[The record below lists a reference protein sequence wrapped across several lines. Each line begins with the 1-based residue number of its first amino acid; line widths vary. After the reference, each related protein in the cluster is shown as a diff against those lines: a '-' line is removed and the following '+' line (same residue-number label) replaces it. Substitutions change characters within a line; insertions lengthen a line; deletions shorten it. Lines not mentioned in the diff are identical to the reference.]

1 MEIVVAIVDGIFVV
15 LVGYT
20 AWQRRGTRP
29 CLLLGIALGFLL
41 GMFLHALGFGVLH
54 IEGPGG
60 ERDIGLLIGFG
71 IMAGVMIG
79 MPVGLG
85 IGFFLYRLKPKS

>member
-1 MEIVVAIVDGIFVV
+1 MEITLALILGSLVV
-15 LVGYT
+15 LLGYN

-29 CLLLGIALGFLL
+29 CILLGIALGFLL
-41 GMFLHALGFGVLH
+41 GLFLHALGFGVLH

-60 ERDIGLLIGFG
+60 ERDIGLLVGFG